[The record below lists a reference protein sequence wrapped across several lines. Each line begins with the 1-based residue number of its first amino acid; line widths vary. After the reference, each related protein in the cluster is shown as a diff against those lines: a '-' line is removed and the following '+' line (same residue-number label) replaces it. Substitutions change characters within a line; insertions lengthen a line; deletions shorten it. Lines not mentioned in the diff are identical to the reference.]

1 MVTVEIGVILFIR
14 KVREIMKPRMIIKI
28 AVDILMTL
36 ALLFLMGYHFWGNTA
51 HEWAGAGMFVL
62 FIAHHILNL
71 NWYKS
76 LFKGKYTVFRIL
88 QIVIDVLVFVTMLA
102 LMYSGIIMSREVFAF
117 LPINGGM
124 ALARRLHI
132 LGSYWGFIL
141 MSLHLGLHWN
151 MLIGYARKIVK
162 IKEISPIRSIIF
174 FLLGLLIGA
183 YGLHGVISRDLLTYM
198 LLKTEFVFM
207 DFGESKLLFY
217 LDYLAMMGLCIFIAH
232 YGSKLIRKLTGKK
245 KEKNTF

>member
-183 YGLHGVISRDLLTYM
+183 YGLHGFISRDLLTYM